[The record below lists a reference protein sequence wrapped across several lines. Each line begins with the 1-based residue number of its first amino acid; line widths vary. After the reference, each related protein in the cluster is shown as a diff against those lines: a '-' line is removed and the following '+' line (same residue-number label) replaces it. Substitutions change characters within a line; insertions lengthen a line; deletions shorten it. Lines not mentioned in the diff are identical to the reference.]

1 VGWGVWWSVFLPAD
15 ATAVVNVIR
24 AIVAALKMIEAGR
37 DRLGADVQFLA
48 LTGTALGLVRG
59 F

>member
-1 VGWGVWWSVFLPAD
+1 LRAVFLPAD

-48 LTGTALGLVRG
+48 LMRTALGLVRG
-59 F
+59 FEM